1 MNVFMRRKRM
11 PDGTFGDLEK
21 VFEGDTDA
29 EKIARLQEQN
39 TMLMLA
45 LTDLYEHVYAAD
57 EEATK

>member
-1 MNVFMRRKRM
+1 M